1 MSDATAASTSTPL
14 REYWPR
20 RFTLVGFCFL
30 SSYICYIDRVNISV
44 AIIPMAT
51 EFGWDKTTQGLVL
64 SSFFF
69 GYMATQIL
77 GGWLA
82 DRFGGKAVL
91 GFGVVWWSI
100 FTMLTPPAAAVSL
113 TLLLVTRALMGMGE
127 GVNFPAVLSMFGR
140 WIPIAEKARSTALVY
155 SGISL
160 GTVTAL
166 LLTPWIVAEWGW
178 RVVFYAYGAA
188 GVVWWFFWWWKTT
201 DLPSEHPTIRETEVA
216 HIRSGLPEVAKA
228 AAVPWRLLF
237 SKVPVWALIINHFCA
252 NWGFYVMLAWL
263 PTYFNE
269 GLGVNIR
276 EVGVYSFLPYV
287 AMFVM
292 ANIAAQIADRM
303 IARGVSVTATRN
315 IMQTIGMVGPAAAFT
330 LVGMV
335 NTPMQGVAVMTAAL
349 FFGAFAL
356 VGFAVNHLDIAP
368 KYAGSLLGVTNTAG
382 TIPGIIGVVVSGA
395 LVDSTGS
402 WASAFLLAAGIY
414 LFGIVVW
421 LLFSTGERIVD

>member
-1 MSDATAASTSTPL
+1 M
-14 REYWPR
+14 
-20 RFTLVGFCFL
+20 
-30 SSYICYIDRVNISV
+30 
-44 AIIPMAT
+44 
-51 EFGWDKTTQGLVL
+51 
-64 SSFFF
+64 
-69 GYMATQIL
+69 
-77 GGWLA
+77 
-82 DRFGGKAVL
+82 
-91 GFGVVWWSI
+91 
-100 FTMLTPPAAAVSL
+100 
-113 TLLLVTRALMGMGE
+113 
-127 GVNFPAVLSMFGR
+127 
-140 WIPIAEKARSTALVY
+140 
-155 SGISL
+155 
-160 GTVTAL
+160 
-166 LLTPWIVAEWGW
+166 
-178 RVVFYAYGAA
+178 
-188 GVVWWFFWWWKTT
+188 
-201 DLPSEHPTIRETEVA
+201 
-216 HIRSGLPEVAKA
+216 GLPEVSKA
-228 AAVPWRLLF
+228 AAVPWRVLF

-292 ANIAAQIADRM
+292 ANVAAQIADRM

-315 IMQTIGMVGPAAAFT
+315 LMQTIGMVGPAAAFT

-335 NTPMQGVAVMTAAL
+335 TTPMQGVAVMTAAL

-382 TIPGIIGVVVSGA
+382 TIPGIVGVVVSGA

-414 LFGIVVW
+414 MFGIVVW